1 MKPIQ
6 AFHFLAQD
14 EKLQFG
20 DGRRP
25 KVGVPLS
32 AEGELKMCNNGM
44 HASRDLMVALDHA
57 PGPILC
63 RVELSGERLVSDDG
77 KLCARTRTVL
87 AKADVSATLHQ
98 FALKVARRALR
109 KAKVKDPRCWNALA
123 VKEKWLK
130 GEATDE
136 ELRKAQEGARAVLE
150 TTSAVA
156 LATAWGAARETAW
169 AAHEAASAASRAS
182 EPAWWAAARGT
193 ARTALAAASAASADA
208 RAAAWATWAAQEAAQ
223 EAASEAERAYQRRTL
238 RAMLRKEHPELFVK

>member
-6 AFHFLAQD
+6 AFHFLAQN
-14 EKLQFG
+14 ETLQYG
-20 DGRRP
+20 DGRKP

-32 AEGELKMCNNGM
+32 AKGALKLCKNGM
-44 HASRDLMVALDHA
+44 HASRDLMVALDNA
-57 PGPILC
+57 PGPIRC
-63 RVELSGERLVSDDG
+63 RVLLEGERLVSDDG

-136 ELRKAQEGARAVLE
+136 ELRKAQEGARA
-150 TTSAVA
+150 A
-156 LATAWGAARETAW
+156 AW
-169 AAHEAASAASRAS
+169 AAQGATWRAA
-182 EPAWWAAARGT
+182 WAVAQAT
-193 ARTALAAASAASADA
+193 AREAVWAA
-208 RAAAWATWAAQEAAQ
+208 RAAAQVAARGAAWAT
-223 EAASEAERAYQRRTL
+223 ERAYQRRTL
-238 RAMLRKEHPELFVK
+238 RAMLRSFDLAPNGAIWYTPARLRPRRRSF

>member
-6 AFHFLAQD
+6 AFHFLAQN
-14 EKLQFG
+14 ETLQYD
-20 DGRRP
+20 DGRKP

-109 KAKVKDPRCWNALA
+109 KAKVKDPRCWDALA

-136 ELRKAQEGARAVLE
+136 ELR
-150 TTSAVA
+150 
-156 LATAWGAARETAW
+156 AAR
-169 AAHEAASAASRAS
+169 
-182 EPAWWAAARGT
+182 AAAR
-193 ARTALAAASAASADA
+193 AAAQGAA
-208 RAAAWATWAAQEAAQ
+208 RAAAWGAATAAQAVAWATISSATWAARAAARVRTPAHVPGV
-223 EAASEAERAYQRRTL
+223 ELAGAVPGGGRDAARLSVGD
-238 RAMLRKEHPELFVK
+238 P